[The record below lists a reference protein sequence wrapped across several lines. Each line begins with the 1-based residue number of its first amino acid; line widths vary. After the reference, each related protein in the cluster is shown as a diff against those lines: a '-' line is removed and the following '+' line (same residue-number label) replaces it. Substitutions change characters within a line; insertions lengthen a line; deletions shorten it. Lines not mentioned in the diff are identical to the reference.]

1 VSELNAKTT
10 MSFCTQTDLT
20 NRKGTQA
27 IAELTGDPEGL
38 VVDAAR
44 VTLAINE
51 FAERIQVALNKQYRN
66 IAFDETNKFLNGLN
80 IEGAY
85 LLLEKDSYDGWSEEN
100 REDWKLLMKDI
111 ENIASGKIDLKIETE
126 EEEDATVEGYF
137 STNRRVFGR
146 NSLNGVE
153 A

>member
-1 VSELNAKTT
+1 

-20 NRKGTQA
+20 NRKGTKA
-27 IAELTGDPEGL
+27 IAELTGDPDGET
-38 VVDAAR
+38 VNAAR
-44 VTLAINE
+44 VTLAIDE
-51 FAERIQVALNKQYRN
+51 FAERIQAALNKQYRN
-66 IAFDETNKFLNGLN
+66 IEFDETNKLLNGLN
-80 IEGAY
+80 IKGAY
-85 LLLEKDSYDGWSEEN
+85 LLLEQDSYDGWSEEN

-111 ENIASGKIDLKIETE
+111 ENISSGKLDLKIETE

-137 STNRRVFGR
+137 STNPRLFGR

>member
-1 VSELNAKTT
+1 

-20 NRKGTQA
+20 NRKGVKV
-27 IAELTGDPEGL
+27 IAELTGDPDGET
-38 VVDAAR
+38 VNTAR
-44 VTLAINE
+44 VTLAIDE
-51 FAERIQVALNKQYRN
+51 FAERIQVNLNKQYRGVE
-66 IAFDETNKFLNGLN
+66 FDETNKFLNGLN

-85 LLLEKDSYDGWSEEN
+85 LLLEKDAYDGWDEKNLEA
-100 REDWKLLMKDI
+100 WKLLLKDLEHI
-111 ENIASGKIDLKIETE
+111 GSGKIDLKIETE